1 MGNIKDLILEKIEM
15 AQNLLP
21 EQYLEPLPPKEEL
34 MGAPEWRKFDHSLW
48 KLGEDIRQYFLRAPR
63 LRNDK
68 ELQAKLLSI
77 ACDRRALRG
86 RQSFIMLFA
95 SKSSREYANDIA
107 SQLGDPSVDGQ
118 VIYTLYRMRAKGFA
132 ENIRSFTQH
141 DRSWVRKEA
150 KRYILWEQGV

>member
-1 MGNIKDLILEKIEM
+1 MYLDL
-15 AQNLLP
+15 
-21 EQYLEPLPPKEEL
+21 LPPKKEL
-34 MGAPEWRKFDHSLW
+34 LGAPDWREFERRLW
-48 KLGEDIRQYFLRAPR
+48 KLGEDIRQFLMRTPR

-95 SKSSREYANDIA
+95 SKIFNEHANKIA

-118 VIYTLYRMRAKGFA
+118 VIYTLYRMRAKGFS
-132 ENIRSFTQH
+132 EKIWPYTKH
-141 DRSWVRKEA
+141 DKTWIRKEA
-150 KRYILWEQGV
+150 KRYIVWDQGA